1 MQQLLHLYHRSVI
14 FCKHVL
20 PGLCVHWSN
29 NQASQ
34 FPSSHV
40 LCIQVTSFPSL
51 LLEQSSCLSQNKNC
65 VILKTICFRVC
76 SQKKIWTRPHQLWVP
91 SVYMEFSSIFPAN
104 FASSDNLTCLKTT
117 CQGMQ
122 NTHSV
127 SCYKHITQVG
137 CNTTLTLLY
146 MHRTKEK
153 G

>member
-1 MQQLLHLYHRSVI
+1 MYTGQITGLSNSP
-14 FCKHVL
+14 VL
-20 PGLCVHWSN
+20 MYYVYRLPPSPDCFWNKAVLSLRKKPL
-29 NQASQ
+29 SFSRQ
-34 FPSSHV
+34 F
-40 LCIQVTSFPSL
+40 
-51 LLEQSSCLSQNKNC
+51 
-65 VILKTICFRVC
+65 CFRVC
-76 SQKKIWTRPHQLWVP
+76 SQKEIWTRPHQLWLP

-104 FASSDNLTCLKTT
+104 FASSDNPTCLQTT

-146 MHRTKEK
+146 VHRTKEK